1 MHTHTINL
9 GILAHVDAGKTS
21 LAERLLYEAGA
32 ISRPGRVDDG
42 TTRTDSMDIERRRG
56 ITVRTN
62 VASFAVG
69 DVQVNLIDTPG
80 HSDFIAEVERSL
92 AVLDAAVLVVS
103 AVEGVQSQTVVL
115 WRALRRLAVPTLI
128 LINKIDR
135 RGADP
140 ARVLG
145 EIGRRLAGPACV
157 RLLPLTDALTPGAPD
172 AATRTI
178 PMTDP
183 RIIDVLASLDDRVL
197 RAAVAA
203 LGADSG
209 HADAGTGDSGGDR
222 AGASGAQGDQEIRD
236 SEGAG
241 ARPSRRAV
249 TVGLALRSAR
259 SQVRG
264 GKLVPVAAGSALTG
278 AGVADLLAALPRL
291 LPWARAATP
300 ALSGVVYKVEYAE
313 HGRLA
318 HCRMFGG
325 ELRVR
330 DRAAAGNGRP
340 GVITSVERS
349 TPHGWAE
356 TGVAAAGDVVRVRG
370 LAAASVGAWVGQ
382 AIPGRVT
389 RQFPRPALES
399 VADPVDPAQRGRLFA
414 ALQELAEADPL
425 INLRLDDER
434 HEIAVSLYGE
444 VQKEVIADL
453 LAEQFGVAVTF
464 RPTVTVHIER
474 ITGTGAA
481 HAVISEHT
489 TPYLATLGVRVE
501 PGTVGA
507 GLSCELEVER
517 GSMPPAFFAATW
529 EGVRTGLAQGLSGW
543 EIPDARVVL
552 TRTGYWPRQS
562 AMHRKFNKNV
572 SSVGADFRNLAPV
585 LVHDA
590 LRQART
596 IVCEPVETFQL
607 EIPAG
612 ALPVVTVTLAR
623 LAGLITGTEAEASG
637 ALTLTGAIPTRNIQ
651 SLLALLPEQTSGEAV
666 FTSEVTHYSPLA
678 GPPPTR
684 PRVGPD
690 PLDRETWFR
699 ARPR

>member
-1 MHTHTINL
+1 LSHATHTINL

-21 LAERLLYEAGA
+21 LTERLLYEAGA
-32 ISRPGRVDDG
+32 ISAPGSVDDG

-62 VASFAVG
+62 VASFVVG

-92 AVLDAAVLVVS
+92 AVLDAAVLIVS

-115 WRALRRLAVPTLI
+115 WRALRRLGVPTLI
-128 LINKIDR
+128 FVNKIDR

-140 ARVLG
+140 ARVLA
-145 EIGRRLAGPACV
+145 EIGRRLTAPGRVLA
-157 RLLPLTDALTPGAPD
+157 LPLTDVQAPGAPG
-172 AATRTI
+172 ARI
-178 PMTDP
+178 RRVPLTDP
-183 RIIDVLASLDDRVL
+183 RVIDVLATLDDRVL
-197 RAAVAA
+197 RAALAEPTISDDATASDDAA
-203 LGADSG
+203 ASG
-209 HADAGTGDSGGDR
+209 RPAVSGG
-222 AGASGAQGDQEIRD
+222 A
-236 SEGAG
+236 
-241 ARPSRRAV
+241 
-249 TVGLALRSAR
+249 TVSAELALRSAR
-259 SQVRG
+259 AEVRRCR
-264 GKLVPVAAGSALTG
+264 LVPVAAGSALTG
-278 AGVADLLAALPRL
+278 AGVPDLLAALPAL
-291 LPWARAATP
+291 LPWARQSAC
-300 ALSGVVYKVEYAE
+300 ALSGVVYKIEHAE
-313 HGRLA
+313 RGRLA
-318 HCRMFGG
+318 HCRIFGG

-330 DRAAAGNGRP
+330 DRAAAGEGRP
-340 GVITSVERS
+340 AVITSLERS
-349 TPHGWAE
+349 TPQGWAQ
-356 TGVAAAGDVVRVRG
+356 TGVATAGDVVRVRG
-370 LAAASVGAWVGQ
+370 LASATVGAWVGQ

-399 VADPVDPAQRGRLFA
+399 AVDPVDPAQRGRLFA

-425 INLRLDDER
+425 INLRLDDDR

-444 VQKEVIADL
+444 VQKEVIAAL

-464 RPTVTVHIER
+464 RPTVTVHVER

-481 HAVISEHT
+481 FAIASEHT
-489 TPYLATLGVRVE
+489 TPYLATLGFRVE
-501 PGTVGA
+501 PAPVGA
-507 GLSCELEVER
+507 GLSCDLEVEL

-529 EGVRTGLAQGLSGW
+529 EGVKAALAQGLSGW

-562 AMHRKFNKNV
+562 AMHQKFNKNV

-590 LRQART
+590 LRQAGT
-596 IVCEPVETFQL
+596 VVCEPVEAFRL
-607 EIPAG
+607 EIPVG

-623 LAGLITGTEAEASG
+623 LAGLVTGTEADGAA
-637 ALTLTGAIPTRNIQ
+637 ALTLTGTIPTRNVQ
-651 SLLALLPEQTSGEAV
+651 PLLAQLPEQTSGEAV
-666 FTSEVTHYSPLA
+666 FTSEVTHYTPVT
-678 GPPPTR
+678 GPPPVR
-684 PRVGPD
+684 PRIGPD

>member
-1 MHTHTINL
+1 MSHASHTINL

-21 LAERLLYEAGA
+21 LTERLLYEAGA
-32 ISRPGRVDDG
+32 IAAPGRVDDG

-128 LINKIDR
+128 FINKIDR
-135 RGADP
+135 GGADP

-145 EIGRRLAGPACV
+145 EIDRRLTAPGGV
-157 RLLPLTDALTPGAPD
+157 RTLPLTDVVAPGTPVAGTRPVPLTD
-172 AATRTI
+172 SRVV
-178 PMTDP
+178 
-183 RIIDVLASLDDRVL
+183 DVLAMLDDRVL
-197 RAAVAA
+197 RAALAEFPGPAESGASAGPAESAA
-203 LGADSG
+203 S
-209 HADAGTGDSGGDR
+209 GDS
-222 AGASGAQGDQEIRD
+222 AVSARD
-236 SEGAG
+236 SAVSAG
-241 ARPSRRAV
+241 GPSVSA
-249 TVGLALRSAR
+249 GLALRAAR
-259 SQVRG
+259 AQIRRCL
-264 GKLVPVAAGSALTG
+264 LVPVAAGSALTG
-278 AGVADLLAALPRL
+278 AGVPDLLAALPTL
-291 LPWARAATP
+291 LPWARESAC
-300 ALSGVVYKVEYAE
+300 ALSGVVYKIEHAE
-313 HGRLA
+313 RGRLA
-318 HCRMFGG
+318 HCRIFGG

-330 DRAAAGNGRP
+330 DRAAAGEGRP
-340 GVITSVERS
+340 GVITSLERS
-349 TPHGWAE
+349 TPQGWTP
-356 TGVAAAGDVVRVRG
+356 TGAATAGDVVRVRG
-370 LAAASVGAWVGQ
+370 LASATVGGWVGQ

-399 VADPVDPAQRGRLFA
+399 VVDPVDPAQRGRLFA

-444 VQKEVIADL
+444 VQKEVIAAL

-474 ITGTGAA
+474 IAGTGAA
-481 HAVISEHT
+481 FAISSERT
-489 TPYLATLGVRVE
+489 TPYLATLGFRVE
-501 PGTVGA
+501 PAPVGS
-507 GLSCELEVER
+507 GLTCDLEVEL

-529 EGVRTGLAQGLSGW
+529 EGVRTGLAQGRSGW

-552 TRTGYWPRQS
+552 THTGYWPRQS
-562 AMHRKFNKNV
+562 AMHQKFNKNV

-596 IVCEPVETFQL
+596 VVCEPVETFQL
-607 EIPAG
+607 EIPVG

-623 LAGLITGTEAEASG
+623 LSGLVTGTETAGVGTG
-637 ALTLTGAIPTRNIQ
+637 AAMTLTGTIPTRNVQ
-651 SLLALLPEQTSGEAV
+651 RLLAQLPEQTSGEAV
-666 FTSEVTHYSPLA
+666 FTSEVTHYTPVTGSP
-678 GPPPTR
+678 PER
-684 PRVGPD
+684 PRIGPD
-690 PLDRETWFR
+690 PLDKETWFR

>member
-1 MHTHTINL
+1 LSHATHTINL

-21 LAERLLYEAGA
+21 LTERLLYEAGA
-32 ISRPGRVDDG
+32 IAAPGRVDDG

-103 AVEGVQSQTVVL
+103 AVEGVQSQAVVL

-128 LINKIDR
+128 FINKIDR
-135 RGADP
+135 GGADP
-140 ARVLG
+140 ARVRG
-145 EIGRRLAGPACV
+145 EIDRRLIAPDGVHPLA
-157 RLLPLTDALTPGAPD
+157 LTDVVAAGTASAD
-172 AATRTI
+172 AR
-178 PMTDP
+178 PVPVTDP
-183 RIIDVLASLDDRVL
+183 RVIDVLASLDDAVL
-197 RAAVAA
+197 SAAVDGEATDK
-203 LGADSG
+203 L
-209 HADAGTGDSGGDR
+209 
-222 AGASGAQGDQEIRD
+222 
-236 SEGAG
+236 
-241 ARPSRRAV
+241 V
-249 TVGLALRSAR
+249 LRSAR
-259 SQVRG
+259 AQVRRCQ
-264 GKLVPVAAGSALTG
+264 LVPVAAGSALTG
-278 AGVADLLAALPRL
+278 AGIPDLLAALPTL
-291 LPWARAATP
+291 LPWAREP
-300 ALSGVVYKVEYAE
+300 SCALSGVVYKIE
-313 HGRLA
+313 HAGRGRLA
-318 HCRMFGG
+318 HCRIFGG

-330 DRAAAGNGRP
+330 DRAAAGEGRP
-340 GVITSVERS
+340 GVITALERS
-349 TPHGWAE
+349 TPQGWTP
-356 TGVAAAGDVVRVRG
+356 TGAATAGDVVRVRG
-370 LAAASVGAWVGQ
+370 LASATVGAWVGR

-399 VADPVDPAQRGRLFA
+399 VVDPVDPAQRGRLFA

-444 VQKEVIADL
+444 VQKEVIAAL

-474 ITGTGAA
+474 IAGAGAA
-481 HAVISEHT
+481 FAILSEHT
-489 TPYLATLGVRVE
+489 TPYLATLGFRVE
-501 PGTVGA
+501 PAAVGA
-507 GLSCELEVER
+507 GLSCDLEVEL

-529 EGVRTGLAQGLSGW
+529 EGVRTALAQGLSGW

-552 TRTGYWPRQS
+552 THTGYWPRQS
-562 AMHRKFNKNV
+562 AMHQKFNKNV
-572 SSVGADFRNLAPV
+572 SSVGADFRHLAPV

-596 IVCEPVETFQL
+596 VVCEPVETFRL
-607 EIPAG
+607 EIPAD

-623 LAGLITGTEAEASG
+623 LAGLVTGTEADG
-637 ALTLTGAIPTRNIQ
+637 AAATLTLTGTIPTRNVQ
-651 SLLALLPEQTSGEAV
+651 RLLAQLPEQTSGEAV
-666 FTSEVTHYSPLA
+666 FTSDVTHYTPVI
-678 GPPPTR
+678 GPPPVR
-684 PRVGPD
+684 PRIGPD

>member
-1 MHTHTINL
+1 LLHATHTINL

-21 LAERLLYEAGA
+21 LTERLLYEAGA
-32 ISRPGRVDDG
+32 ISAPGSVDEG

-128 LINKIDR
+128 FINKIDR
-135 RGADP
+135 GGADP
-140 ARVLG
+140 ARVVA
-145 EIGRRLAGPACV
+145 EIGRRLTGPGGV
-157 RLLPLTDALTPGAPD
+157 RTLPLTDVLAPGTVNAGTRPVPLTD
-172 AATRTI
+172 TRV
-178 PMTDP
+178 
-183 RIIDVLASLDDRVL
+183 IDVLAMLDDRVL
-197 RAAVAA
+197 RAALAEA
-203 LGADSG
+203 PGPAEPT
-209 HADAGTGDSGGDR
+209 ASGG
-222 AGASGAQGDQEIRD
+222 
-236 SEGAG
+236 
-241 ARPSRRAV
+241 PAV
-249 TVGLALRSAR
+249 SAGLALRSAR
-259 SQVRG
+259 AQVRRCA
-264 GKLVPVAAGSALTG
+264 LVPVAAGSALTG
-278 AGVADLLAALPRL
+278 SGVPDLLAALPRL
-291 LPWARAATP
+291 LPWARESAC
-300 ALSGVVYKVEYAE
+300 ALSGVVYKIEHAE
-313 HGRLA
+313 RGRLA
-318 HCRMFGG
+318 HGRIFGG

-330 DRAAAGNGRP
+330 DRVAAGEGRP
-340 GVITSVERS
+340 GVITSLERS
-349 TPHGWAE
+349 TPLGWTQ
-356 TGVAAAGDVVRVRG
+356 TGAATAGDVVRVRG
-370 LAAASVGAWVGQ
+370 LASATVGGWVGQ

-399 VADPVDPAQRGRLFA
+399 VVDPVDRAQRGRLFA

-444 VQKEVIADL
+444 VQKEVIAAL

-481 HAVISEHT
+481 FAISSEHT
-489 TPYLATLGVRVE
+489 TPYLATLGFRVE
-501 PGTVGA
+501 PAAVGS
-507 GLSCELEVER
+507 GLSCDLEVEL

-529 EGVRTGLAQGLSGW
+529 EGVRTALAQGLSGW

-552 TRTGYWPRQS
+552 THTGYWPRQS
-562 AMHRKFNKNV
+562 AMHQKFNKNV

-596 IVCEPVETFQL
+596 VVCEPVETFQL
-607 EIPAG
+607 EIPVG

-623 LAGLITGTEAEASG
+623 LSGLATGTEADG
-637 ALTLTGAIPTRNIQ
+637 AGTGVAMTLTGTIPTRNVQ
-651 SLLALLPEQTSGEAV
+651 RLLAQLPEQTSGEAV
-666 FTSEVTHYSPLA
+666 FTSEVTHYTPVT
-678 GPPPTR
+678 GPAPER
-684 PRVGPD
+684 PRVGPN

>member
-1 MHTHTINL
+1 MSHATHTINL

-21 LAERLLYEAGA
+21 LTERLLYEAGA
-32 ISRPGRVDDG
+32 IAAPGSVDDG

-128 LINKIDR
+128 FINKIDR
-135 RGADP
+135 GGADP

-145 EIGRRLAGPACV
+145 EIDRRLTAPDRV
-157 RLLPLTDALTPGAPD
+157 RTLPLTDVLAPGTVNAGTRPVPLTD
-172 AATRTI
+172 SRV
-178 PMTDP
+178 
-183 RIIDVLASLDDRVL
+183 IDVLAMLDDRVL
-197 RAAVAA
+197 RAALAEFPDPAGPAA
-203 LGADSG
+203 
-209 HADAGTGDSGGDR
+209 SGGR
-222 AGASGAQGDQEIRD
+222 AISARD
-236 SEGAG
+236 SAVSAG
-241 ARPSRRAV
+241 EPSVNA
-249 TVGLALRSAR
+249 GLALRAAR
-259 SQVRG
+259 AQVRRCQ
-264 GKLVPVAAGSALTG
+264 LVPVAAGSALTG
-278 AGVADLLAALPRL
+278 AGVPDLLAGLPTL
-291 LPWARAATP
+291 LPWARESAC
-300 ALSGVVYKVEYAE
+300 ALSGVVYKIEHAE
-313 HGRLA
+313 RGRLA
-318 HCRMFGG
+318 HCRIFGG

-330 DRAAAGNGRP
+330 DRAAAGEGRP
-340 GVITSVERS
+340 GVITSLERS
-349 TPHGWAE
+349 TPQGWTQ
-356 TGVAAAGDVVRVRG
+356 TGAATAGDVVRVRG
-370 LAAASVGAWVGQ
+370 LASATVGAWIGQ

-399 VADPVDPAQRGRLFA
+399 VVDPVDPAQRGRLFA

-425 INLRLDDER
+425 INLRLDDDR

-444 VQKEVIADL
+444 VQKEVIAAL
-453 LAEQFGVAVTF
+453 LAEHFGVAVTF

-481 HAVISEHT
+481 FAISSEHT
-489 TPYLATLGVRVE
+489 TPYLATLGFRVE
-501 PGTVGA
+501 PAAVGS
-507 GLSCELEVER
+507 GLSCDLEVEL

-529 EGVRTGLAQGLSGW
+529 EGVRTGLAQGRSGW

-552 TRTGYWPRQS
+552 THTGYWPRQS
-562 AMHRKFNKNV
+562 AMHQKFNKNV

-596 IVCEPVETFQL
+596 VVCEPVETFRL

-623 LAGLITGTEAEASG
+623 LSGLVASTEADGTATDV
-637 ALTLTGAIPTRNIQ
+637 LTLTGTIPTRNVQ
-651 SLLALLPEQTSGEAV
+651 PLLAQLPEQTSGEAV
-666 FTSEVTHYSPLA
+666 FTSEVTHYTPVT
-678 GPPPTR
+678 GPPPVR
-684 PRVGPD
+684 PRIGPD
-690 PLDRETWFR
+690 PLDKETWFR

>member
-1 MHTHTINL
+1 LLHATHTINL

-21 LAERLLYEAGA
+21 LTERLLYEAGA
-32 ISRPGRVDDG
+32 IAAPGRVDDG

-62 VASFAVG
+62 VASFAAG

-128 LINKIDR
+128 FINKIDR
-135 RGADP
+135 GGADP
-140 ARVLG
+140 ARVRG
-145 EIGRRLAGPACV
+145 EIDRRLTAPGGV
-157 RLLPLTDALTPGAPD
+157 RTLPLTDVLAPGTVD
-172 AATRTI
+172 AGTR
-178 PMTDP
+178 PVPPTDS
-183 RIIDVLASLDDRVL
+183 RVTDVLAMLDDRVL
-197 RAAVAA
+197 RAAVD
-203 LGADSG
+203 G
-209 HADAGTGDSGGDR
+209 
-222 AGASGAQGDQEIRD
+222 
-236 SEGAG
+236 
-241 ARPSRRAV
+241 PAV
-249 TVGLALRSAR
+249 PAPLALRSAR
-259 SQVRG
+259 AQVRRCL
-264 GKLVPVAAGSALTG
+264 LVPVAAGSALTG
-278 AGVADLLAALPRL
+278 SGVPDLLAALPTL
-291 LPWARAATP
+291 LPWARESAC
-300 ALSGVVYKVEYAE
+300 ALSGVVYKIEHAE
-313 HGRLA
+313 RGRLA
-318 HCRMFGG
+318 HCRIFGG

-330 DRAAAGNGRP
+330 DRAAAGEGRP
-340 GVITSVERS
+340 GVITSLERS
-349 TPHGWAE
+349 TPQGWTP
-356 TGVAAAGDVVRVRG
+356 TGAAVAGDVVRVRG
-370 LAAASVGAWVGQ
+370 LASATVGGWVGH

-399 VADPVDPAQRGRLFA
+399 VVDPVDPAQRGRLFA

-444 VQKEVIADL
+444 VQKEVIAAL

-474 ITGTGAA
+474 IAGTGAA
-481 HAVISEHT
+481 FAILSEHT
-489 TPYLATLGVRVE
+489 TPYLATLGLRVE
-501 PGTVGA
+501 PAPVGS
-507 GLSCELEVER
+507 GLTCDLEVEL

-552 TRTGYWPRQS
+552 THTGYWPRQS
-562 AMHRKFNKNV
+562 AMHQKFNKNV

-590 LRQART
+590 LSQART
-596 IVCEPVETFQL
+596 VVCEPVETFQL
-607 EIPAG
+607 EIPVG

-623 LAGLITGTEAEASG
+623 LSGLVTGTETAG
-637 ALTLTGAIPTRNIQ
+637 AVAGDGGGGVAMTLTGTIPTRNVQ
-651 SLLALLPEQTSGEAV
+651 RLLAQLPEQTSGEAV
-666 FTSEVTHYSPLA
+666 FTSEVTHYTPVTGSP
-678 GPPPTR
+678 PVR
-684 PRVGPD
+684 PRIGPD

>member
-1 MHTHTINL
+1 LSHATHTINL

-21 LAERLLYEAGA
+21 LTERLLYEAGA
-32 ISRPGRVDDG
+32 IAAPGRVDDG

-128 LINKIDR
+128 FINKIDR
-135 RGADP
+135 GGADP
-140 ARVLG
+140 ARVRG
-145 EIGRRLAGPACV
+145 EIDRRLTAPGGV
-157 RLLPLTDALTPGAPD
+157 RTLPLTDVLAPGTVNAG
-172 AATRTI
+172 TR
-178 PMTDP
+178 PVRPTDS
-183 RIIDVLASLDDRVL
+183 RVIDVLAMLDDRVL
-197 RAAVAA
+197 RAAVD
-203 LGADSG
+203 G
-209 HADAGTGDSGGDR
+209 
-222 AGASGAQGDQEIRD
+222 
-236 SEGAG
+236 
-241 ARPSRRAV
+241 PAV
-249 TVGLALRSAR
+249 SAPLALRSAR
-259 SQVRG
+259 AQVRRCL
-264 GKLVPVAAGSALTG
+264 LVPVAAGSALTG
-278 AGVADLLAALPRL
+278 SGVPDLLAALPTL
-291 LPWARAATP
+291 LPWARESAC
-300 ALSGVVYKVEYAE
+300 ALSGVIYKIEHAE
-313 HGRLA
+313 RGRLA
-318 HCRMFGG
+318 HCRIFGG

-330 DRAAAGNGRP
+330 DRAAAAEGRP
-340 GVITSVERS
+340 GVVTYLERS
-349 TPHGWAE
+349 TPQGWTP
-356 TGVAAAGDVVRVRG
+356 TGSAIAGDVVRVRG
-370 LAAASVGAWVGQ
+370 LASATVGGWVGQ

-399 VADPVDPAQRGRLFA
+399 VVDPADPAQRGRLFA

-444 VQKEVIADL
+444 VQKEVIAAL

-474 ITGTGAA
+474 IAGTGAA
-481 HAVISEHT
+481 FAISSEHT
-489 TPYLATLGVRVE
+489 TPYLATLGLRVE
-501 PGTVGA
+501 PAAVGA
-507 GLSCELEVER
+507 GLACDLEVEL

-529 EGVRTGLAQGLSGW
+529 EGVRAGLAQGLSGW

-552 TRTGYWPRQS
+552 THTGYWPRQS
-562 AMHRKFNKNV
+562 AMHQKFNKNV

-585 LVHDA
+585 LLHDA
-590 LRQART
+590 LSQART
-596 IVCEPVETFQL
+596 VVCEPVETFQL
-607 EIPAG
+607 EIPVG

-623 LAGLITGTEAEASG
+623 LSGLVTGTAG
-637 ALTLTGAIPTRNIQ
+637 AGVDAGAAMTLTGTIPTRNVQ
-651 SLLALLPEQTSGEAV
+651 RLLAQLPEQTSGEAV
-666 FTSEVTHYSPLA
+666 FTSEVTHYTPVTGSP
-678 GPPPTR
+678 PVR
-684 PRVGPD
+684 PRIGPD